1 MTSVADVLA
10 DLCETAPEPAM
21 PYSESL
27 ASRVRA
33 ALSRKRNIDEKKM
46 FGCVCFL
53 LNGNALGGVW
63 NDRLI
68 VRLGPE
74 MGEAAIHEPH
84 VRPFDIT
91 GKPMRNWVAIDPEGI
106 ADDDQLTDWI
116 ERALE
121 FVKTLP
127 KK

>member
-1 MTSVADVLA
+1 
-10 DLCETAPEPAM
+10 M

-53 LNGNALGGVW
+53 HNGNALGGVW

-74 MGEAAIHEPH
+74 MGEAALHEPH

-116 ERALE
+116 ERAIE